1 MGRRLRWGGGA
12 EAAGCDIKQVGGIWA
27 SVPLSTRAR
36 ISPGITAGFRC
47 AGERLGRKVTALARG
62 AGLAAGRERRGA
74 GVRASSAD
82 RWARGRLLASVRVSG
97 GCGPSAGSELKRE
110 LGRAQRGGARWAAAR
125 WAGAGP
131 EEREK
136 VGRRREGAG
145 WAVKLGLGWV
155 CFPFSLLDSNH
166 TQHKT
171 I

>member
-1 MGRRLRWGGGA
+1 MACAPGR
-12 EAAGCDIKQVGGIWA
+12 
-27 SVPLSTRAR
+27 
-36 ISPGITAGFRC
+36 GITAGTSPGIAGGSRC

-82 RWARGRLLASVRVSG
+82 RWARGRLLASARVSG

-110 LGRAQRGGARWAAAR
+110 LVRAQRGGAGKRGARWAAAR